1 MQKRRSAGP
10 GTIVVK
16 FTGSTETR
24 AVPAAPA
31 AEATGRGRKSGPGT
45 IVVKFTGNA

>member
-24 AVPAAPA
+24 AVAAAP